1 MEKLVQIFRALLEPV
16 NLKFKRYLWN
26 EIDWSNRL
34 IAITGARGVGKTTLI
49 LQYIKE
55 RFGENLDAV
64 LYVSM
69 DELYFTKTSLTDFTL
84 EFVKRNGKF
93 LFLDEV
99 HKYPDWSV
107 EVKNIYDRHPGLSIV
122 ITGSSALNIFKGK
135 ADLSRRL
142 ILYKLNGLS
151 FREFLE
157 LKYELK
163 FPVLTLDE
171 LTKTTDKISQSINSK
186 IKPIGLFEEYIKSGY
201 YPFFRESEK
210 TYYRR
215 IVQVV
220 NQILENDLPAI
231 ERIEYQSVQK
241 LRTLLSVISESVPF
255 KPNILKLSKQIGI
268 DRDTLLKYLF
278 LLGRADLL
286 LLLQSDTSGTSKL
299 NKPEKIYLN
308 NPNLMIALSDRTANT
323 GTIRETFFFNQLRVR
338 HVINY
343 SSRGD
348 FLIDNKMTFEV
359 GGTNKN
365 QKQIAGLEDAYIA
378 ADNIEFAHNN
388 VIPVW
393 LFGFLY

>member
-338 HVINY
+338 HAINY